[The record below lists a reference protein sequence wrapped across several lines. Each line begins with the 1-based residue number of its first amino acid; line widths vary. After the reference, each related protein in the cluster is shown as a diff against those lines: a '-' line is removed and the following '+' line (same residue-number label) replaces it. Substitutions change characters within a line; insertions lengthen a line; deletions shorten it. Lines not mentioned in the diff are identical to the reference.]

1 MNEGQKL
8 EFLKSYGVDIDKGLE
23 NMMDIDTYDEILND
37 FYDNLA
43 EEFKLIQEY
52 KNAGDMPNYA
62 IKVHAMKS
70 NARSFGFMNLGE
82 IAYAH
87 EMASKANDINYVNS
101 NYETLINEIKKVYS
115 IIKKYKEL

>member
-1 MNEGQKL
+1 MSEAQKID
-8 EFLKSYGVDIDKGLE
+8 FLKSYGVDIDKGLE
-23 NMMDIDTYDEILND
+23 NMMDIETYDEILND
-37 FYDNLA
+37 FYNNLA
-43 EEFKLIQEY
+43 EEFKLIQEF

-87 EMASKANDINYVNS
+87 EMASKANDINYVNA
-101 NYETLINEIKKVYS
+101 NYEILINEIKKVYT